1 MHADQA
7 GDLAQIRQRAQSG
20 GSTAASLLDRDK
32 YLFFPGDIFIR
43 EPGVSSSKLFEV
55 WRCTKKFERCKKGR
69 RCQVRGKRLKP
80 EDEVGIQYVL
90 ESDAQ
95 EEVVLLGTIYLG
107 FLVPVSETELA
118 AAGTAENGDLRFKMD
133 AAFHEEVVEFVE
145 GAEAGP
151 IEEAA
156 EEEAIEPALLREQ
169 ERLRRELERGFDFV
183 ASNLDR
189 TQRSNRNVRHSFMDF
204 ARAAF
209 AGHVPSSQAGY

>member
-189 TQRSNRNVRHSFMDF
+189 TQRSNRIC
-204 ARAAF
+204 
-209 AGHVPSSQAGY
+209 QA